1 MIINLGEQR
10 SIANVFLQE
19 LRDKAIQQDRA
30 RFRRN
35 MERLGEIMAYE
46 VSRKQVYTKAGV
58 ETVLGTA
65 PMMLP
70 VEQPVLVTVLR
81 AGLPYFQ
88 GFLNYFDRSDCGF
101 IGAYREEGK
110 PEISIKLDY
119 QTAPVLKG
127 RTLILIDPMLA
138 TGKSL
143 VRAVHSLT
151 DFYGEL
157 PDHIH
162 LASLIATP
170 EGIRHVQEQITLP
183 HTIWTFSID
192 EKLDSKFYI
201 VPGLGDAGDL
211 SYGNKV

>member
-1 MIINLGEQR
+1 MTINLGEHS
-10 SIANVFLQE
+10 SIANVFLSE
-19 LRDKAIQQDRA
+19 LRNRTVQQDRA

-46 VSRKQVYTKAGV
+46 VSKRLAYTEATV
-58 ETVLGTA
+58 ETVLGRA
-65 PMMLP
+65 EMMLP
-70 VEQPVLVTVLR
+70 REQPVLVTVLR

-110 PEISIKLDY
+110 SEVSIKLDY
-119 QTAPVLKG
+119 QTAPSLKG
-127 RTLILIDPMLA
+127 RSLILIDPMLA

-143 VRAVHSLT
+143 VRSINSLT
-151 DFYGEL
+151 TFYGET

-170 EGIRHVQEQITLP
+170 EGIKHVQEQVTLP
-183 HTIWTFSID
+183 HTIWTFSVD
-192 EKLDSKFYI
+192 EKLDAKYYI

>member
-1 MIINLGEQR
+1 MIINLGEQS
-10 SIANVFLQE
+10 SIANVFLSE
-19 LRDKAIQQDRA
+19 LRDKAVQQDRA

-35 MERLGEIMAYE
+35 MERLGQIMAYQISQKLRYQP
-46 VSRKQVYTKAGV
+46 VPVQ
-58 ETVLGTA
+58 TVLGIA
-65 PMMLP
+65 RMQLP
-70 VEQPVLVTVLR
+70 VEKPVLVTVLR

-88 GFLNYFDRSDCGF
+88 GFLDYFDQADCGF

-110 PEISIKLDY
+110 SEVSIKLDY
-119 QTAPVLKG
+119 QTTPSLKN
-127 RTLILIDPMLA
+127 RTLVLIDPMLA

-143 VRAVHSLT
+143 VRSIHSLSN
-151 DFYGEL
+151 FFGEV

-170 EGIRHVQEQITLP
+170 EGIKYVQEKIALP

-192 EKLDSKFYI
+192 EKLDTRFYI

-211 SYGNKV
+211 SFGNKV

>member
-1 MIINLGEQR
+1 MIINLGEHS
-10 SIANVFLQE
+10 SIANVFLKE
-19 LRDKAIQQDRA
+19 LRDRSIQQDRA

-35 MERLGEIMAYE
+35 VERLGEVMAYE
-46 VSRKQVYTKAGV
+46 VSKKLTYAETAVH
-58 ETVLGTA
+58 TVLGTA
-65 PMMLP
+65 HMMQP
-70 VEQPVLVTVLR
+70 REQPVLVTVLR

-88 GFLNYFDRSDCGF
+88 GFLNYFDQSDCGF

-110 PEISIKLDY
+110 AEVTIKLDY
-119 QTAPVLKG
+119 HTAPSLRD

-143 VRAVHSLT
+143 VRSINALM
-151 DFYGEL
+151 DFYGET
-157 PDHIH
+157 PAHIH

-170 EGIRHVQEQITLP
+170 EGIQHVQQQVAPP
-183 HTIWTFSID
+183 HTVWTFAID
-192 EKLDSKFYI
+192 EKLDANFYI

>member
-1 MIINLGEQR
+1 MIINLGEHS
-10 SIANVFLQE
+10 SIANAFLRE
-19 LRDKAIQQDRA
+19 LRDRALQQDRQ

-46 VSRKQVYTKAGV
+46 VSRRLDYAETAV

-65 PMMLP
+65 QMMLP
-70 VEQPVLVTVLR
+70 REKPVLVTVLR

-88 GFLNYFDRSDCGF
+88 GFLNYFDQSDCGF

-110 PEISIKLDY
+110 TDVSIKLDY
-119 QTAPVLKG
+119 QTAPSLKG
-127 RTLILIDPMLA
+127 RSLILIDPMLA

-143 VRAVHSLT
+143 VRSIHSLT
-151 DFYGEL
+151 NFYGEA

-170 EGIRHVQEQITLP
+170 EGIRHVQEHVTLP

-192 EKLDSKFYI
+192 EKLDAKFYI